1 MSAMIRGPDNT
12 PFRDAMFAFEIHFPP
27 EYPSVPP
34 HVHYISMCPR
44 FNPNLYETG
53 HVCVSLLGTW
63 SGQGNENWTKDSS
76 ILQVLLSIQGLILN
90 AEPYFNEAG
99 YDSQRTTLAGL
110 NRSRYYNEM
119 VVLRSVEHVT
129 TFINAPPNPF
139 NNEDC
144 SSMLREQIP
153 RFIERIRA
161 LVSTSEQSALD
172 EDISAISGFPLRT
185 LSLGVRN
192 GINER
197 LTALVKS
204 AKEKNLIQE

>member
-1 MSAMIRGPDNT
+1 
-12 PFRDAMFAFEIHFPP
+12 
-27 EYPSVPP
+27 
-34 HVHYISMCPR
+34 
-44 FNPNLYETG
+44 
-53 HVCVSLLGTW
+53 
-63 SGQGNENWTKDSS
+63 
-76 ILQVLLSIQGLILN
+76 
-90 AEPYFNEAG
+90 
-99 YDSQRTTLAGL
+99 
-110 NRSRYYNEM
+110 
-119 VVLRSVEHVT
+119 
-129 TFINAPPNPF
+129 
-139 NNEDC
+139 
-144 SSMLREQIP
+144 MLREQIP